1 MRLDY
6 NSPPTTTI
14 QCRALDLARRGEIVK
29 ATGNDGEPIQL
40 TLAIVEGTTTDVET
54 RTGTEIMDGK
64 GVNIEMT
71 GKEGEM
77 ILEVKVGAE
86 NERKRG

>member
-1 MRLDY
+1 
-6 NSPPTTTI
+6 
-14 QCRALDLARRGEIVK
+14 
-29 ATGNDGEPIQL
+29 
-40 TLAIVEGTTTDVET
+40 
-54 RTGTEIMDGK
+54 MDGK